1 MLIITETDRVSNVPP
16 LSALLT
22 NVHSTPYAAE
32 FRRLGVPHELFA
44 EELSLHYETRA
55 GLFCRIYPKLFFC
68 AARAAVRSLILSRPK
83 PDIVVIKSD
92 VEAIVFGLFAFLFS
106 RRTRIVFETFI
117 AAERGSPLKR
127 RLQHLHYSLVLR
139 FVDVAICH
147 SATEARDYVAQ
158 FPRTRAVFTALPF
171 GLSVDGREALRAS
184 YGEAAAASNVI
195 VSAGRSARDY
205 ATLAKAVAGLPCRV
219 RVICDWERP
228 TVALENMPEVT
239 IVRNCFR
246 SEYLAELARA
256 RIVVVPLSQR
266 RISAGQMVMQQAFA
280 LGKPVVITDTP
291 TTREY
296 AIDGRDALLS
306 EFGDADDLRAK
317 IVALLGDPAR
327 CAELGERGSERYDLD
342 FSTEA
347 YVRNLV
353 RLLSDIV
360 DQPRTEW
367 HSMPTPVDAKALA
380 GD

>member
-1 MLIITETDRVSNVPP
+1 MFHFFPRYGRNVAQTPFATE
-16 LSALLT
+16 L
-22 NVHSTPYAAE
+22 
-32 FRRLGVPHELFA
+32 RRLAVPHELFA
-44 EELSLHYETRA
+44 EELSLHYGTRA
-55 GLFCRIYPKLFFC
+55 GLFFRVYPKLFLS
-68 AARAAVRSLILSRPK
+68 AARMAVRSLVLSRPK
-83 PDIVVIKSD
+83 PDVVVIKSD
-92 VEAIVFGLFAFLFS
+92 VEAIVFGLFRFLFS

-127 RLQHLHYSLVLR
+127 RLQHLHYSLVLQ

-147 SATEARDYVAQ
+147 SSTEAGDYVVQ
-158 FPRTRAVFTALPF
+158 FPRTRAVFAALPF
-171 GLSVDGREALRAS
+171 GLSVDGRETLRAT

-205 ATLAKAVAGLPCRV
+205 ATLAKAVAGLDCRV

-228 TVALENMPEVT
+228 TLALENMPEVT

-246 SEYLAELARA
+246 SDYLAELAQA

-296 AIDGRDALLS
+296 ATDERDVLLS

-317 IVALLGDPAR
+317 IATLLADPAR
-327 CAELGERGSERYDLD
+327 CADLGQRGAERYDLE

-353 RLLSDIV
+353 KLLGDIV
-360 DQPRTEW
+360 GQRRTEW
-367 HSMPTPVDAKALA
+367 HTMSALIEA
-380 GD
+380 GATTGD

>member
-1 MLIITETDRVSNVPP
+1 MFHFFPRFSRD
-16 LSALLT
+16 
-22 NVHSTPYAAE
+22 VHTTPFAIE
-32 FRRLGVPHELFA
+32 LRRLGVPHELFA
-44 EELSLHYETRA
+44 EELSLHYGTRA
-55 GLFCRIYPKLFFC
+55 GLLFRVYPKLFLS
-68 AARAAVRSLILSRPK
+68 AARAALRSLILSRIK
-83 PDIVVIKSD
+83 PDVVVIKSD
-92 VEAIVFGLFAFLFS
+92 VEAIVFGLFRLLVS

-117 AAERGSPLKR
+117 AAGRGSPFKR
-127 RLQHLHYSLVLR
+127 RLQHLHYSLVLN

-147 SATEARDYVAQ
+147 SSTEAQDYVAQ
-158 FPRTRAVFTALPF
+158 FPRSRTVFTAIPF
-171 GLSVDGREALRAS
+171 GLSVDGRDALRAT

-228 TVALENMPEVT
+228 TLELQGMPEVT
-239 IVRNCFR
+239 ILRNCFR
-246 SEYLAELARA
+246 SDYLAELARA

-280 LGKPVVITDTP
+280 LGKPVVVTDTP

-296 AIDGRDALLS
+296 ATDGRDALLTD
-306 EFGDADDLRAK
+306 FGDADDLRAK
-317 IVALLGDPAR
+317 ISDLLADPAR
-327 CAELGERGSERYDLD
+327 CAELGQRGAERYDRE

-353 RLLSDIV
+353 ALLGDIV
-360 DQPRTEW
+360 GERAEW
-367 HSMPTPVDAKALA
+367 HPMPTLIRSRAST